1 MTQEFSAILIEWQ
14 KRHGRRDLPWQISN
28 DPYAIWVSEIMLQQT
43 QVVTVIP
50 YYERFL
56 SAFPNLEALAS
67 ASLDD
72 VLSLWSGLGYYSR
85 ARNLHKAAKMLSN
98 LGKFPDSPEALS
110 GLPGIGRST
119 AAAIAAFAFSRRAA
133 ILDGNVKRVFAR
145 FFGIEGHPGEKGVE
159 NRMWE
164 KAESLL
170 PESEIGC
177 YTQALMDLGAGLC
190 SRRNPDCAKCPLNS
204 GCIARLS
211 GRVHELPQPAP
222 KKALPLRETTF
233 LVLAREGRLL
243 FERRPGKG
251 IWAELLC
258 FPELAQGQDLSV
270 FDPSNTECL
279 PSFTHAFTHF
289 RLKIEAVLIE
299 TGKHREGI
307 WLSMEE
313 ALASPIPN
321 PVRKILGRIRQ
332 PFP

>member
-14 KRHGRRDLPWQISN
+14 KRHGRRDLPWQKSS

-50 YYERFL
+50 YYEKFL

-67 ASLDD
+67 APLDD

-85 ARNLHKAAKMLSN
+85 ARNLHKAAKMLAN

-133 ILDGNVKRVFAR
+133 ILDGNVKRVFSR

-222 KKALPLRETTF
+222 KKALPLRKTTF

-243 FERRPGKG
+243 FERRPEKG
-251 IWAELLC
+251 VWAGLLC
-258 FPELAQGQDLSV
+258 FPEA
-270 FDPSNTECL
+270 DPSEFSESEKLFAFVHT
-279 PSFTHAFTHF
+279 FTHF
-289 RLKIEAVLIE
+289 RLEIEAVLVE

-321 PVRKILGRIRQ
+321 PVRKILDRIRQ

>member
-14 KRHGRRDLPWQISN
+14 KQSGRRDLPWQKSN

-43 QVVTVIP
+43 QVATVIP
-50 YYERFL
+50 YYEKFL
-56 SAFPNLEALAS
+56 SAFPDLETLAS
-67 ASLDD
+67 ARLDD

-85 ARNLHKAAKMLSN
+85 ARNLHKAAQMLSD
-98 LGKFPDSPEALS
+98 LGKFPENPKALS
-110 GLPGIGRST
+110 ELPGIGRST

-133 ILDGNVKRVFAR
+133 ILDGNVKRVFSR

-159 NRMWE
+159 NLMWE

-170 PESEIGC
+170 PETEIGC

-190 SRRNPDCAKCPLNS
+190 SRRNPGCAKCPLSS
-204 GCIARLS
+204 GCVAHAT
-211 GRVHELPQPAP
+211 GRVHELPQPGP

-233 LVLAREGRLL
+233 LVLAREGKLL
-243 FERRPGKG
+243 FEKRPGKG

-258 FPELAQGQDLSV
+258 FPEVKQGWDLSI
-270 FDPSNTECL
+270 FDPLKTEYL
-279 PSFTHAFTHF
+279 PSFTHTFTHF
-289 RLKIEAVLIE
+289 RLKIEAVLVE
-299 TGKHREGI
+299 TGKPLEGI

-313 ALASPIPN
+313 ARAAPIPN

>member
-67 ASLDD
+67 ASLDN

-85 ARNLHKAAKMLSN
+85 ARNLHKAAKILSN

-119 AAAIAAFAFSRRAA
+119 AAAIAAFAFSKRAA

-170 PESEIGC
+170 PETEIGC

-258 FPELAQGQDLSV
+258 FPELKQGQDLSV

-289 RLKIEAVLIE
+289 RLKIEAVLVE

>member
-14 KRHGRRDLPWQISN
+14 KRHGRRDLPWQKSN

-50 YYERFL
+50 YYEKFL

-85 ARNLHKAAKMLSN
+85 ARNLHKAAKILSS
-98 LGKFPDSPEALS
+98 LGRFPDSPEALS

-119 AAAIAAFAFSRRAA
+119 AAAIVAFAFSRRAA

-145 FFGIEGHPGEKGVE
+145 CFGIEGHPGEKGVE

-222 KKALPLRETTF
+222 KKALPLRQATF

-258 FPELAQGQDLSV
+258 FPELKQGQDLSV
-270 FDPSNTECL
+270 FEPSNTECL

-289 RLKIEAVLIE
+289 RLKIEAVLVE

-321 PVRKILGRIRQ
+321 PVRKILDRIRQ
-332 PFP
+332 PSP

>member
-14 KRHGRRDLPWQISN
+14 KRHGRRDLPWQKSS

-50 YYERFL
+50 YYEKFL

-67 ASLDD
+67 APLDD

-85 ARNLHKAAKMLSN
+85 ARNLHKAAKMLAN

-133 ILDGNVKRVFAR
+133 ILDGNVKRVFSR

-222 KKALPLRETTF
+222 KKALPLRKTTF

-243 FERRPGKG
+243 FERRPEKG
-251 IWAELLC
+251 VWAGLLC
-258 FPELAQGQDLSV
+258 FPEA
-270 FDPSNTECL
+270 DPSEFSESEKLFAFVHT
-279 PSFTHAFTHF
+279 FTHF
-289 RLKIEAVLIE
+289 RLEIEAVLVE
-299 TGKHREGI
+299 TEKHREGI

-321 PVRKILGRIRQ
+321 PVRKILDRIRQ

>member
-14 KRHGRRDLPWQISN
+14 KRHGRRDLPWQKSS

-43 QVVTVIP
+43 QVAAVIP
-50 YYERFL
+50 YYLRFLERFPDL
-56 SAFPNLEALAS
+56 AALAH
-67 ASLDD
+67 AREDE
-72 VLSLWSGLGYYSR
+72 VLRAWSGLGYYTR
-85 ARNLHKAAKMLSN
+85 ARNLRRAAQLVVEQHC
-98 LGKFPDSPEALS
+98 GAFPRALEDIAA
-110 GLPGIGRST
+110 LPGIGRST
-119 AAAIAAFAFSRRAA
+119 AAAIAAFAYGTRAA
-133 ILDGNVKRVFAR
+133 ILDGNVKRVFSR

-222 KKALPLRETTF
+222 KKALPLRKTTF

-243 FERRPGKG
+243 FERRPEKG
-251 IWAELLC
+251 VWAGLLC
-258 FPELAQGQDLSV
+258 FPEA
-270 FDPSNTECL
+270 DPSEFSESEKLFAFVHT
-279 PSFTHAFTHF
+279 FTHF
-289 RLKIEAVLIE
+289 RLEIEAVLVE

-321 PVRKILGRIRQ
+321 PVRKILDRIRQ